1 MGIFQDRPCK
11 SPREMRRWFA
21 APLKEAV
28 NRISIGIGQKLFK
41 VARCKVDFRKGDDDP
56 GMP

>member
-21 APLKEAV
+21 APPKEAV

-41 VARCKVDFRKGDDDP
+41 VARYKAEFKKGNDDP
-56 GMP
+56 DMP